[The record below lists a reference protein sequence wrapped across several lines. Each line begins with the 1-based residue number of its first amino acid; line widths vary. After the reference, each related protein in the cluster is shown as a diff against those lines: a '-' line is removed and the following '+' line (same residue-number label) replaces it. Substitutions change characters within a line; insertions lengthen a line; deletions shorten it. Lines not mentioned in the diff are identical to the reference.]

1 MLALRTLNSEGFDDP
16 LSFNGISRYFERFV
30 LKPSCVLV
38 RYLGREELASPRDLD
53 DRCGVNWFAQTLKT
67 DIGRFML
74 FEDIQP
80 FFFIAKSC
88 FGIARIRQ

>member
-1 MLALRTLNSEGFDDP
+1 MCWSD
-16 LSFNGISRYFERFV
+16 I
-30 LKPSCVLV
+30 
-38 RYLGREELASPRDLD
+38 LD
-53 DRCGVNWFAQTLKT
+53 AKNWLPPETWMIDVGVNWFAQRLKT
-67 DIGRFML
+67 DIGKFML